1 MLLSMLRLLP
11 ASDLERSKD
20 GLRHYTSGTLLI
32 MSRRNLLLSL
42 AVVCIFAYWGAQ
54 RGSYEATYYWAKIA
68 EEQKEK
74 NDAELEQ
81 RQNREASELRS
92 IISKGLDRESK
103 ERWDKYDQCLRLGSV
118 KARQPGASE
127 LVLSIISPTW
137 MQYCLTGTIS
147 KPTKDSSTTTEAF

>member
-32 MSRRNLLLSL
+32 MSRRNLLLSV